1 MSSTGFYTSKPS
13 GKEIATGGSSL
24 VCAEHK
30 RERCKDCDLDLR
42 FHNAVA
48 GAFSKSE
55 NLPGPDPVLSA
66 KVAALKDQGN
76 KAFREKRNQEAVDA
90 YTRALELAYTRPV
103 WEPAGL
109 LSEETSTLLS
119 NRAAAYCDLQMWEA
133 AEADARVCIQVR
145 RNWPKGWFRLGKAM
159 LGLNRLREA
168 LEAYESAALY
178 DPNSADIQA
187 ALQSTRKL
195 MMASAAPPAP

>member
-1 MSSTGFYTSKPS
+1 MSSTAFYISKPAS
-13 GKEIATGGSSL
+13 KDISTGGSSL
-24 VCAEHK
+24 ACADHK
-30 RERCKDCDLDLR
+30 REKCKECDLDLR

-55 NLPGPDPVLSA
+55 DLPGPDPVLSA

-76 KAFREKRNQEAVDA
+76 KAFREKKNQEAVDA
-90 YTRALELAYTRPV
+90 YSRALELAYTRPV

-119 NRAAAYCDLQMWEA
+119 NRAAAYCDLEMWEA
-133 AEADARVCIQVR
+133 AEVDARICVQVR

-168 LEAYESAALY
+168 LEAYETAATY
-178 DPNSADIQA
+178 DPKSADIRN
-187 ALQSTRKL
+187 ALQSTRQL